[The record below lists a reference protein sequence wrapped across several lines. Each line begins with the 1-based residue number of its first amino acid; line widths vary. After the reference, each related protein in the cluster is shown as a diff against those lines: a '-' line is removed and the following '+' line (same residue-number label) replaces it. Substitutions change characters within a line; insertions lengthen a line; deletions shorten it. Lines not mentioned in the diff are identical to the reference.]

1 MTTIFM
7 VYPPLSKP
15 QAQRLVQFVKRRQGL
30 NGVAIDQVAGEPYFR
45 SGMVSGLSLESTTT
59 TANRLAGSRSLA
71 FSLTL

>member
-1 MTTIFM
+1 M
-7 VYPPLSKP
+7 
-15 QAQRLVQFVKRRQGL
+15 
-30 NGVAIDQVAGEPYFR
+30 AIDQVAGEPYFR